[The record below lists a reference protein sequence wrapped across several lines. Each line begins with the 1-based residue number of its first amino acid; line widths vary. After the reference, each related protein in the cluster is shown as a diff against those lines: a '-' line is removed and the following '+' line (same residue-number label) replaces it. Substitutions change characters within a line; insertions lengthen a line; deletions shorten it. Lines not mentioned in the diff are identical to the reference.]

1 MSESRA
7 RFDESSRMILEKL
20 RWRRELLGDFEL
32 NRVVNY
38 RGQPFEEA
46 KKSIR
51 LFSKE
56 VLPEVQ
62 SW

>member
-1 MSESRA
+1 VQTWGTPET
-7 RFDESSRMILEKL
+7 ILEKL

-32 NRVVNY
+32 NMVVNY
-38 RGQPFEEA
+38 GGLPLEEA
-46 KKSIR
+46 EKSLR

-56 VLPEVQ
+56 VLPELQ